1 MPEDAPQ
8 HPSDASPQAKVPPRQ
23 EEVGEVHLMYT
34 IVGPQ
39 DAVPVFELSRT
50 LEALGNVIEEGDHV
64 LYPDR
69 HQLVVRVR
77 PFQEGSFLMDLVLS
91 LQHNPT
97 VLFFLTQPEAIA
109 RIEQVLEHLGLIK
122 KAGEAIKTVL
132 EVIEF
137 LRNGKARRIEPTGR
151 QPSTTITNR
160 AKSCRSASRYTTWS
174 ITALSSST
182 FTQRWAHPYNGGLLK
197 QSRLS

>member
-39 DAVPVFELSRT
+39 DSVPVFELSRT

-69 HQLVVRVR
+69 HQLVVKVR

-137 LRNGKARRIEPTGR
+137 LRNGRARRIEPTGPETFNYYNEQGQVMPVS
-151 QPSTTITNR
+151 QPIHNLVNNGTIQQYFYP
-160 AKSCRSASRYTTWS
+160 AVGAP
-174 ITALSSST
+174 L
-182 FTQRWAHPYNGGLLK
+182 QRGAC
-197 QSRLS
+197 